1 MTKKNKILGF
11 MEIALIVVGLA
22 IIILGVIN
30 IPYIKYEMKGWKK
43 TTAIVTDKVYVK
55 TGQGTVEQVYN
66 YEYYVNGHKYSNVC
80 KMPGDGPGTEIKIYV
95 NPNFPFK
102 SVEAKD
108 GLSFP
113 IFMLI
118 WGSVLIAFTI
128 KFIVIKINDKNILSK
143 GYRLPCVVDSVRL
156 HKTTKGRRSNVKA
169 VAKLA
174 MDAVSPTEH
183 FDGGFE
189 SVVICIDPNTGKGY
203 MSKPVPGTVDHIKQ
217 GMNIYVYVDRKNPNK
232 YVVDVPATS
241 ASVEK

>member
-1 MTKKNKILGF
+1 MKRNILGF
-11 MEIALIVVGLA
+11 KDIALIVVGLA
-22 IIILGVIN
+22 IIILGILEL
-30 IPYIKYEMKGWKK
+30 PYVKYEMKGWKK
-43 TTAIVTDKVYVK
+43 TTAVVSDKVYI
-55 TGQGTVEQVYN
+55 TSGPGTFKQEYT
-66 YEYYVNGHKYSNVC
+66 YEYCVNGHKYSNVC
-80 KMPGDGPGTEIKIYV
+80 KMPGNGPGTTVEIYV
-95 NPNFPFK
+95 NPDLPFK
-102 SVEAKD
+102 SVEAKN

-118 WGSVLIAFTI
+118 WGSVLIALAI

-143 GYRLPCVVDSVRL
+143 GYRLTCVVDSVRL

-217 GMNIYVYVDRKNPNK
+217 GMNINVYIDRKNPKK
-232 YVVDVPATS
+232 YVVDVPKS
-241 ASVEK
+241 N